1 MPARFSIPP
10 SLCAAIALLGACSSS
25 PTGPAEP
32 KLPDLPP
39 GTTLFL
45 IVAPNTATINGGHS
59 LQMTVSRQN
68 AHGQTIAPSEVVW
81 ASSNVTV
88 ARIGLDGTVTGMAR
102 GTAQISAQWQGMRG
116 TSTVTVLGNE
126 PPSVP
131 CPDLAVAALGKPGQV
146 PSKCGAP

>member
-1 MPARFSIPP
+1 MRAQFSIRP
-10 SLCAAIALLGACSSS
+10 SLFAAIALLGACSSS

-59 LQMTVSRQN
+59 LRMTVSRQN

-88 ARIGLDGTVTGMAR
+88 ARIGSDGTVTGMAS

-116 TSTVTVLGNE
+116 T
-126 PPSVP
+126 
-131 CPDLAVAALGKPGQV
+131 
-146 PSKCGAP
+146 